1 MVKIVVLLTKRE
13 DLSSEQFR
21 SEVDKHLPVLTSL
34 PGLQRMV
41 INYVPPTP
49 DGVTPQYDVIVEDWF
64 ESPEAMQRAL
74 GGKEWHT
81 VAAVF
86 NDNVETWVVEES
98 TIVPG

>member
-21 SEVDKHLPVLTSL
+21 SEVEEHLPVLTSL

-41 INYVPPTP
+41 INYVLPTP

-64 ESPEAMQRAL
+64 ESPEVMQSL
-74 GGKEWHT
+74 GRQGMAHGRRG
-81 VAAVF
+81 
-86 NDNVETWVVEES
+86 
-98 TIVPG
+98 I